1 MTVDHTSPSR
11 AVVEATGLVER
22 HVADLDDPVAFLGAQ
37 FDAGLAWVHF
47 PEGHGGRG
55 WSRSA
60 QAEVNR
66 VLSEAGAPDGYARNP
81 IGHGMAAATIM
92 AWGDEAQRDRYLRPL
107 WTGEEIWCQ
116 LFSEPGAGS
125 DLATVRTRAVRDGD
139 EWVINGH
146 KIWTSMAHHARW
158 AILLA
163 RTDPEQPKHRGL
175 TYFIC
180 DMRAAGV
187 EVQPLRQITGEA
199 EFNEVF
205 LTDVRLPDTLR
216 VGAVGDGWR
225 VAQTTLGNERVAI
238 GARPEPREG
247 GMAGLTAELWRGRP
261 DRRSHGLHRRLLH
274 GWVSAEAARLAGE
287 RLRQLMEMGAP
298 GPEGSA
304 SKLAFARVNQELS
317 SLAVEILGEDGLRFR
332 DYTMTRPTHFAF
344 FGKDPTWDYLRSR
357 ANSIEGGTSEV
368 LKNIIGERILGL
380 PREPAGDRNIP
391 WKDIPR

>member
-1 MTVDHTSPSR
+1 MAEAAAEAR
-11 AVVEATGLVER
+11 ALVRR
-22 HVADLDDPVAFLGAQ
+22 HAADLDDPVAFLGAQ

-47 PEGHGGRG
+47 PEGRGGRG

-60 QAEVNR
+60 QAEVDR

-81 IGHGMAAATIM
+81 IGHGMAAATIL
-92 AWGDEAQRDRYLRPL
+92 AWGDDAQRDRYLRPL

-125 DLATVRTRAVRDGD
+125 DLAAVRTRAVRDGD
-139 EWVINGH
+139 TWVVDGH
-146 KIWTSMAHHARW
+146 KIWTSMAHHARF

-163 RTDPEQPKHRGL
+163 RTDPEQPKHQGL
-175 TYFIC
+175 TYFVC

-187 EVQPLRQITGEA
+187 EVRPLRQITGEA

-205 LTDVRLPDTLR
+205 LTGVRVPDTARL
-216 VGAVGDGWR
+216 GAVGDGWR
-225 VAQTTLGNERVAI
+225 VARATLGNERVAI

-247 GMAGLTAELWRGRP
+247 GMAGLTARLWRERP
-261 DRRSHGLHRRLLH
+261 ERRSHGLHRRLLH
-274 GWVSAEAARLAGE
+274 GWVRAEAARLAGE
-287 RLRQLMEMGAP
+287 RLRQLMELGAP

-304 SKLAFARVNQELS
+304 SKLAFAGVNQELS
-317 SLAVEILGEDGLRFR
+317 GLAVDILGEDGLRFG
-332 DYTMTRPTHFAF
+332 DYTMTRPTELAF

-368 LKNIIGERILGL
+368 LKNVIGEQVLGL
-380 PREPAGDRNIP
+380 PREPAVDRGLP